1 MTGTELLEI
10 GETTIR
16 VDFTHGEL
24 WVDTDRKHELDG
36 ELRGVFDPAKP
47 LDMTVV
53 IDQEMLDILADGG
66 RLCGTIETE
75 ENVLGKTI
83 VLSGDA
89 APGAAKWCVLK

>member
-1 MTGTELLEI
+1 MSWMESC
-10 GETTIR
+10 
-16 VDFTHGEL
+16 
-24 WVDTDRKHELDG
+24 
-36 ELRGVFDPAKP
+36 GVFDPAKP

-53 IDQEMLDILADGG
+53 IDQEMLDILVDGG

-89 APGAAKWCVLK
+89 APEAAKWCVLK